1 MITLAHTAEETY
13 KLGSR
18 IGRNLN
24 GGEVLELIG
33 DLGSGKTT
41 LIKGIAEGLGVT
53 EAVSSPTF
61 TINRVYDI
69 GDKRFYHFDF
79 YRIDSSD
86 IVALEL
92 SEAASEPKS
101 IVAVEWAEHA
111 KGAMPADRLTIKL
124 RSPSENKREIELTAH
139 GKKSLALIGN
149 LQ

>member
-1 MITLAHTAEETY
+1 M
-13 KLGSR
+13 
-18 IGRNLN
+18 
-24 GGEVLELIG
+24 ELIG

-41 LIKGIAEGLGVT
+41 LIKGIAKGLGIT

-61 TINRVYDI
+61 TISRVYDL

-92 SEAASEPKS
+92 SEAASEPNA

-111 KGAMPADRLTIKL
+111 EGAMPRDRLSIKF
-124 RSPSENKREIELTAH
+124 SSTSETDREIELTAH
-139 GKKSLALIGN
+139 GSKATALIEK